1 MMLRC
6 NIEPYGVFYL
16 KEHCYEPYG
25 EIHTEVWVSV
35 RLSIAQLFIV
45 QLFIAMEE
53 RMIRITSAAGFG
65 EVIRS
70 RRKELHYTQGFLSEF
85 SGLSVSF
92 ISDLE
97 NGKKTAE
104 LEKAIYLAN
113 LLGLDLCLEGREH
126 GS

>member
-1 MMLRC
+1 MGFRTA
-6 NIEPYGVFYL
+6 FYSDG
-16 KEHCYEPYG
+16 G
-25 EIHTEVWVSV
+25 EDDADNKCG
-35 RLSIAQLFIV
+35 RL
-45 QLFIAMEE
+45 
-53 RMIRITSAAGFG
+53 SAAGFG
-65 EVIRS
+65 EVIRA

-126 GS
+126 GA

>member
-6 NIEPYGVFYL
+6 NIEPYGVFFL
-16 KEHCYEPYG
+16 KEQCNEPYG
-25 EIHTEVWVSV
+25 EICTEVWVSV
-35 RLSIAQLFIV
+35 R
-45 QLFIAMEE
+45 LFIAMEE

-65 EVIRS
+65 EAIRA

>member
-1 MMLRC
+1 MC
-6 NIEPYGVFYL
+6 V
-16 KEHCYEPYG
+16 
-25 EIHTEVWVSV
+25 
-35 RLSIAQLFIV
+35 
-45 QLFIAMEE
+45 
-53 RMIRITSAAGFG
+53 TSAAVEAKMRVTSAEKFG
-65 EVIRS
+65 KVIRE

-113 LLGLDLCLEGREH
+113 LLGMDVTLTGRNDGVE
-126 GS
+126 

>member
-1 MMLRC
+1 MM
-6 NIEPYGVFYL
+6 
-16 KEHCYEPYG
+16 
-25 EIHTEVWVSV
+25 
-35 RLSIAQLFIV
+35 
-45 QLFIAMEE
+45 
-53 RMIRITSAAGFG
+53 RITSAISFG
-65 EVIRS
+65 EAIRA

>member
-1 MMLRC
+1 MILRYG
-6 NIEPYGVFYL
+6 IEPYGEIIP

-25 EIHTEVWVSV
+25 EIHTEVCVSV
-35 RLSIAQLFIV
+35 RLFS
-45 QLFIAMEE
+45 AMEE
-53 RMIRITSAAGFG
+53 RMMQITSAAAFG
-65 EVIRS
+65 EAIRA

>member
-6 NIEPYGVFYL
+6 KIEPYGVFFL
-16 KEHCYEPYG
+16 KEHYYGPYG
-25 EIHTEVWVSV
+25 EIYTKVCVSV
-35 RLSIAQLFIV
+35 R
-45 QLFIAMEE
+45 LFIAMEE
-53 RMIRITSAAGFG
+53 RMMQITSAAGFG
-65 EVIRS
+65 EVIRA